1 MINKDIKEFKADLDK
16 YNASLNN
23 ALNKEECEKIYHAFK
38 DVVKTYVYSANDYL
52 RKTFNDLPTPYVKSD
67 GYTGMFKPGVE
78 MHYRSKL
85 EYYSELDSLITE
97 ALKNNEDLETASLN
111 LYQAMLRANIALS
124 DLAPTPSASTRASSN
139 RDIKA
144 GGASARSFTADVSL
158 SWELDIFGRIYD
170 GYESARFGA
179 IASSLSLED
188 VRESLVN
195 SVISA
200 YFNILYLNEQKAN
213 LLVNYENMLKL
224 HEIVKIKE
232 SLGREE
238 PLALSLS
245 AGNLLSLQN
254 SLNNADKDL
263 NASFESLKNLT
274 RTQFLPSAKISEIS
288 LPKADLGTISAE
300 NNDGELNISWLS
312 RLSSRPD
319 VNMALAQLNAGFYD
333 YKVSQKDFLPRINL
347 GGSLSSSS
355 DKISDAYTFNLLSG
369 NVSISL
375 PFLNFYKLR
384 QNLKISEAEFNKLR
398 LNYEKTLANAINEA
412 LRFASDYEL
421 DSQSLLNSENIITE
435 REKILVI
442 YEQKYSLG
450 RAELKDLLSAQNDLL
465 SAKNSLANMKYQ
477 VLRDLIGFYK
487 ASAY

>member
-1 MINKDIKEFKADLDK
+1 MKYIFLAFLAFFMTACATKAINYDPKYIKRD
-16 YNASLNN
+16 YNATWQYN
-23 ALNKEECEKIYHAFK
+23 
-38 DVVKTYVYSANDYL
+38 
-52 RKTFNDLPTPYVKSD
+52 FNIA
-67 GYTGMFKPGVE
+67 
-78 MHYRSKL
+78 
-85 EYYSELDSLITE
+85 ELDSLIAE

-158 SWELDIFGRIYD
+158 SWELDIFGRIYNA
-170 GYESARFGA
+170 YESARFET
-179 IASSLSLED
+179 IASLLNLED

-224 HEIVKIKE
+224 HEIIKIKE

-238 PLALSLS
+238 PLALSQS
-245 AGNLLSLQN
+245 AENLLSLQN

-274 RTQFLPSAKISEIS
+274 RTQFLPSTKISEIS

-333 YKVSQKDFLPRINL
+333 YKASQKDFLPRINL

-435 REKILVI
+435 REKILAI

>member
-1 MINKDIKEFKADLDK
+1 MKYIFLAFLAFFMTACATKAINYDPKYIKRD
-16 YNASLNN
+16 YNATWQYN
-23 ALNKEECEKIYHAFK
+23 
-38 DVVKTYVYSANDYL
+38 
-52 RKTFNDLPTPYVKSD
+52 FNIA
-67 GYTGMFKPGVE
+67 
-78 MHYRSKL
+78 
-85 EYYSELDSLITE
+85 ELDSLIAE

-170 GYESARFGA
+170 AYESAKFET
-179 IASSLSLED
+179 IASLLNLED

-238 PLALSLS
+238 PLALSQS
-245 AGNLLSLQN
+245 AENLLSLQN

-274 RTQFLPSAKISEIS
+274 RTQFLPSTKISEIS

-333 YKVSQKDFLPRINL
+333 YRASQKDFLPRINL

-355 DKISDAYTFNLLSG
+355 GKISDAYTFNLLSG

-435 REKILVI
+435 REKILAI

>member
-1 MINKDIKEFKADLDK
+1 MTNLGNFYENFRFVLRRNKMKYIFLTFLAFFMTACATKALNYDPKDIKRD
-16 YNASLNN
+16 YNATWQYN
-23 ALNKEECEKIYHAFK
+23 
-38 DVVKTYVYSANDYL
+38 
-52 RKTFNDLPTPYVKSD
+52 FNIA
-67 GYTGMFKPGVE
+67 
-78 MHYRSKL
+78 
-85 EYYSELDSLITE
+85 ELDSLIAE

-170 GYESARFGA
+170 AYESAKFEA
-179 IASSLSLED
+179 IASLLNLED

-213 LLVNYENMLKL
+213 LLLNYENMLKL

-333 YKVSQKDFLPRINL
+333 YKASQKDFLPRINL

-369 NVSISL
+369 NVSVSL

-435 REKILVI
+435 REKILAI

>member
-1 MINKDIKEFKADLDK
+1 MKYIFLAFLAFFISACATKALNYDPKDIKRD
-16 YNASLNN
+16 YNATWQYN
-23 ALNKEECEKIYHAFK
+23 
-38 DVVKTYVYSANDYL
+38 
-52 RKTFNDLPTPYVKSD
+52 FNIA
-67 GYTGMFKPGVE
+67 
-78 MHYRSKL
+78 
-85 EYYSELDSLITE
+85 ELDSLIAE

-158 SWELDIFGRIYD
+158 GWELDIFGRIYD

-195 SVISA
+195 SVISS
-200 YFNILYLNEQKAN
+200 YFNI
-213 LLVNYENMLKL
+213 L

-300 NNDGELNISWLS
+300 NNALNISWLS

-333 YKVSQKDFLPRINL
+333 YKASQKDFLPRINL

-375 PFLNFYKLR
+375 PFLNFYKLS

-435 REKILVI
+435 REKILAI

>member
-1 MINKDIKEFKADLDK
+1 MTACATKAINYDPKYIKRD
-16 YNASLNN
+16 YNATWQYN
-23 ALNKEECEKIYHAFK
+23 
-38 DVVKTYVYSANDYL
+38 
-52 RKTFNDLPTPYVKSD
+52 FNIA
-67 GYTGMFKPGVE
+67 
-78 MHYRSKL
+78 
-85 EYYSELDSLITE
+85 ELDSLIAE

-124 DLAPTPSASTRASSN
+124 DLTPTPSASTRASSN

-213 LLVNYENMLKL
+213 LLLNYENMLKL

-274 RTQFLPSAKISEIS
+274 RTQFLPSTKISEIS

-312 RLSSRPD
+312 RLSFRPD

-333 YKVSQKDFLPRINL
+333 YKASQKDFLPRINL

-421 DSQSLLNSENIITE
+421 DSQSLVNSENIITE
-435 REKILVI
+435 REKILAI